1 MKSRLENDTKLILSF
16 RYRETHDNLQT
27 WNRNELKCRVN
38 SKPIPMSYVTIVN
51 ICYLDI
57 TNILMNKL
65 HSLFLCSNEIN
76 KN

>member
-1 MKSRLENDTKLILSF
+1 MKSGLENDTKLILNF
-16 RYRETHDNLQT
+16 RYRETQNNLQK
-27 WNRNELKCRVN
+27 WNRNELKRR
-38 SKPIPMSYVTIVN
+38 MSYVTIVN

-57 TNILMNKL
+57 TKIFMNTL